1 MKIGA
6 PKGTRYI
13 LPPEINKWH
22 YIESI
27 IREVMNLYS
36 FYEIRTPIFEY
47 TELFQRGIGDTT
59 DIVNKEMYTFL
70 DKKGRSITLRP
81 ENTASVVR
89 AYIEHK
95 MYGLG
100 GVGKFY
106 YIGPMFRYE
115 RPQAGRQR
123 QFHQYGMEIIGT
135 KDPKADVEIIKAT
148 EEIYKRLGFTD
159 YKILINSVGCPKC
172 RPYYEEELKLYL
184 KDKYDQL
191 CDDCKVRYHKN
202 PLRILDCK
210 REGCRRA
217 TESAPK
223 IIDYLCEECKIH
235 FEKVLSYLDAL
246 NIKYEINHRL
256 VRGLDYYT
264 KTAFEVIAGG
274 LGAQDAVGGG
284 GRYDGLAQ
292 EIGGKEI
299 PGVGFAGG
307 MERLIL
313 ALSHAG
319 IEFPREDIQ
328 DLFVVFREE
337 VEKEAFALIFR
348 LREKGV
354 KADYALGKK
363 SIKAQLKEADKKG
376 VKYVVIIG
384 EEEVEKKI
392 LTLKNMETGEG
403 KKITEKEL
411 YKLFEK
417 E

>member
-1 MKIGA
+1 MKIVA
-6 PKGTRYI
+6 PKGTRDI
-13 LPPEINKWH
+13 LPSEIYKWH
-22 YIESI
+22 YIEKV
-27 IREVMNLYS
+27 IREVMNLYG
-36 FYEIRTPIFEY
+36 FYEIRTPIFEH
-47 TELFQRGIGDTT
+47 TELFQRGIGETT
-59 DIVNKEMYTFL
+59 DIVNKEMYTFP

-89 AYIEHK
+89 AYLEHK
-95 MYGLG
+95 LYGQEG
-100 GVGKFY
+100 IGKFY

-123 QFHQYGMEIIGT
+123 QFHQYGMEILGT

-148 EEIYKRLGFTD
+148 EEIYKRLGLTD

-172 RPYYEEELKLYL
+172 RPKYEEKLKLYL
-184 KDKYDQL
+184 KDRYDEL

-217 TESAPK
+217 TEDAPK
-223 IIDYLCEECKIH
+223 IIDYLCEECKEH
-235 FEKVLSYLDAL
+235 FDKVLEYLKAL
-246 NIKYEINHRL
+246 GIKYEINHRL

-284 GRYDGLAQ
+284 GRYDGLAK

-313 ALSHAG
+313 ALTNAG
-319 IEFPREDIQ
+319 VEFPREDIPT
-328 DLFVVFREE
+328 LFVVFRKE
-337 VEKEAFALIFR
+337 VEKEAFSLIFR
-348 LREKGV
+348 LREKNI
-354 KADYALGKK
+354 KTDYALGKEG
-363 SIKAQLKEADKKG
+363 IKAQLKEANKRKARYTIILGEDEVQKG
-376 VKYVVIIG
+376 V
-384 EEEVEKKI
+384 
-392 LTLKNMETGEG
+392 LTLKDMKTGES
-403 KKITEKEL
+403 KEIKEEDL

>member
-1 MKIGA
+1 MKILA
-6 PKGTRYI
+6 PKGTKDL
-13 LPPEINKWH
+13 LPSNINKWH
-22 YIESI
+22 FVEDT
-27 IREVMNLYS
+27 IRKVMDLYG

-47 TELFQRGIGDTT
+47 TELFQRGIGDNT
-59 DIVNKEMYTFL
+59 DIVNKEMYTFR

-81 ENTASVVR
+81 ENTASIVR
-89 AYIEHK
+89 AYLENK
-95 MYGLG
+95 MYAQG

-148 EEIYKRLGFTD
+148 EAIYNKLGLKD

-172 RPYYEEELKLYL
+172 RPHYEEELKKYL
-184 KDKYDQL
+184 KDKYDEL
-191 CDDCKVRYHKN
+191 CDDCKIRYYKN

-210 REGCRRA
+210 RESCKKA
-217 TESAPK
+217 TENAPK
-223 IIDYLCEECKIH
+223 ILDYLCGECLSH
-235 FEKVLSYLDAL
+235 FKKVLEYLDIL
-246 NIKYEINHRL
+246 GIKYEINHRL

-284 GRYDGLAQ
+284 GRYDGLAY
-292 EIGGKEI
+292 EIGKKDI

-313 ALSHAG
+313 ALTHAG
-319 IEFPREDIQ
+319 VKFPKEDVPQ
-328 DLFVVFREE
+328 VFVVFRKE
-337 VEKEAFALIFR
+337 VEKEAFKFIFE
-348 LREKGV
+348 LRFHGV
-354 KADYALGKK
+354 KTEYTFDKEG
-363 SIKAQLKEADKKG
+363 IKAQLREADKRNAE
-376 VKYVVIIG
+376 YALIIG
-384 EEEVEKKI
+384 EEEIKKGVFTI
-392 LTLKNMETGEG
+392 KDMKKGES
-403 KKITEKEL
+403 KEL
-411 YKLFEK
+411 KKEDIYKLFKK

>member
-1 MKIGA
+1 MKIVA
-6 PKGTRYI
+6 PKGTRDI
-13 LPPEINKWH
+13 LPEDIYKWH
-22 YIESI
+22 YIEKI
-27 IREVMNLYS
+27 IREVMDIYG

-47 TELFQRGIGDTT
+47 TELFQRGIGDGT

-95 MYGLG
+95 MYGQG
-100 GVGKFY
+100 NIGKFY

-135 KDPKADVEIIKAT
+135 KDPKADVEIIMAT
-148 EEIYKRLGFTD
+148 QEIYKRLGLTD
-159 YKILINSVGCPKC
+159 YKIFINSVGCPKC
-172 RPYYEEELKLYL
+172 RPIYEKELKLYL
-184 KDKYDQL
+184 KDKYDEL
-191 CDDCKVRYHKN
+191 CDDCKIRYHKN

-217 TESAPK
+217 TEGAPK
-223 IIDYLCEECKIH
+223 IIDYLCEECKEH
-235 FEKVLSYLDAL
+235 FNKVLEYLDTL
-246 NIKYEINHRL
+246 KIKYEINHRL

-284 GRYDGLAQ
+284 GRYDGLAS
-292 EIGGKEI
+292 EIGGKDI

-313 ALSHAG
+313 ALSNAG
-319 IEFPREDIQ
+319 IEFPKENIP
-328 DLFVVFREE
+328 DLFVVFRKE
-337 VEKEAFALIFR
+337 VEKEAFSLIFK
-348 LREKGV
+348 LRAKNI
-354 KADYALGKK
+354 KTDYALGKEGVK
-363 SIKAQLKEADKKG
+363 GQLREADKKG
-376 VKYVVIIG
+376 ARYVVIIG
-384 EEEVEKKI
+384 EEEVEKNI
-392 LTLKNMETGEG
+392 LILKDMKEG
-403 KKITEKEL
+403 KDKQIKEEDL
-411 YKLFEK
+411 YKLFKK